1 MLLNLLPEIQLG
13 NFKAL
18 ARCISG
24 IENQDSG
31 SALLLK
37 KLPPS
42 KTPVIGFTGPPGA
55 GKSTVVNALIGT
67 FVKQHKKVA
76 VLCIDPSSPFH
87 HGAFLGDRIRMN
99 QWTGNPNVF
108 IRSLSSRGS
117 LGGLNPRIYE
127 ISDLLKAAPFDY
139 ILIETVGIG
148 QSEMEIAGIADFTV
162 VILTPGSGD
171 DIQALKSG
179 ILEIADL
186 FVVNKSDYPNAK
198 QFIANLQSA
207 LSLGSKDIDILETI
221 ATEGVGIDELA
232 RVIVNKLI
240 ITSGRGQHHLA
251 EKVIRLMLAE
261 KMKEINKTD
270 LLDKIKQESGMD
282 NFNVYVFVENY
293 LSGTIK

>member
-1 MLLNLLPEIQLG
+1 LAKNTHMLLNLLPEIQLG

-240 ITSGRGQHHLA
+240 MA

>member
-13 NFKAL
+13 NIKSL

-24 IENQDSG
+24 IENQDPG

-37 KLPPS
+37 KLPAS

-55 GKSTVVNALIGT
+55 GKSTIVNGLIGA

-99 QWTGNPNVF
+99 QWTGNASVF

-127 ISDLLKAAPFDY
+127 ISDMLKAAPFDY
-139 ILIETVGIG
+139 IFIETVGIG
-148 QSEMEIAGIADFTV
+148 QSELEIAGIADFTV

-179 ILEIADL
+179 ILEIANL
-186 FVVNKSDYPNAK
+186 FVVNKSDYPDAK
-198 QFIANLQSA
+198 HFISNLQSA
-207 LSLGSKDIDILETI
+207 LSLGSKNIDIMETI
-221 ATEGVGIDELA
+221 ATEGKGIDELA
-232 RVIVNKLI
+232 GAIENKLKVSPG
-240 ITSGRGQHHLA
+240 SGHHHLA
-251 EKVIRLMLAE
+251 EKVIRLILAE
-261 KMKEINKTD
+261 KMNEINKTD
-270 LLDKIKQESGMD
+270 LFDKIKRESRLD

-293 LSGTIK
+293 LSGMK

>member
-13 NFKAL
+13 NIKSL

-24 IENQDSG
+24 IENQDPG

-55 GKSTVVNALIGT
+55 GKSTIVNGLIGT

-99 QWTGNPNVF
+99 QWTGNASVF

-127 ISDLLKAAPFDY
+127 ITDLLKAAPFDY
-139 ILIETVGIG
+139 IFIETVGIG
-148 QSEMEIAGIADFTV
+148 QSELEIAGIADFTV

-179 ILEIADL
+179 ILEIANL
-186 FVVNKSDYPNAK
+186 FVVNKSDYPHAK
-198 QFIANLQSA
+198 HFIANLQSA
-207 LSLGSKDIDILETI
+207 LSLGSKNIDILETV
-221 ATEGVGIDELA
+221 ATEGRGIDELA
-232 RVIVNKLI
+232 GAIENKLI
-240 ITSGRGQHHLA
+240 VPPGTDHHHLA
-251 EKVIRLMLAE
+251 EKVTRLILAE
-261 KMKEINKTD
+261 KMNEINKTD
-270 LLDKIKQESGMD
+270 LFDKIKQESRLD

-293 LSGTIK
+293 LSGMK

>member
-1 MLLNLLPEIQLG
+1 M
-13 NFKAL
+13 
-18 ARCISG
+18 
-24 IENQDSG
+24 
-31 SALLLK
+31 
-37 KLPPS
+37 
-42 KTPVIGFTGPPGA
+42 
-55 GKSTVVNALIGT
+55 ALIGS

-139 ILIETVGIG
+139 IFIETVGIG
-148 QSEMEIAGIADFTV
+148 QSELEIAGIADFTV

-186 FVVNKSDYPNAK
+186 FVVNKSDYPDAK
-198 QFIANLQSA
+198 HFISNLQSA
-207 LSLGSKDIDILETI
+207 LSLGSKNIDIMETI
-221 ATEGVGIDELA
+221 ATEGRGIDELA
-232 RVIVNKLI
+232 NAIENKLI
-240 ITSGRGQHHLA
+240 IPLRERPS
-251 EKVIRLMLAE
+251 
-261 KMKEINKTD
+261 
-270 LLDKIKQESGMD
+270 S
-282 NFNVYVFVENY
+282 
-293 LSGTIK
+293 SC

>member
-13 NFKAL
+13 NIKSL

-24 IENQDSG
+24 IENQDPG
-31 SALLLK
+31 SVLLLK
-37 KLPPS
+37 KLPSS

-55 GKSTVVNALIGT
+55 GKSTVVNGLIGT

-139 ILIETVGIG
+139 IFIETVGIG
-148 QSEMEIAGIADFTV
+148 QSELEIAGIADFTV

-179 ILEIADL
+179 ILEIANL
-186 FVVNKSDYPNAK
+186 FVVNKSDYPGAK
-198 QFIANLQSA
+198 QFISNLQSA
-207 LSLGSKDIDILETI
+207 LSLGSGNIDILETV
-221 ATEGVGIDELA
+221 ATEGRGIDELA
-232 RVIVNKLI
+232 SVIVNNLMDDP
-240 ITSGRGQHHLA
+240 GRGHHHLA

-270 LLDKIKQESGMD
+270 LIDKIKQESRLD
-282 NFNVYVFVENY
+282 NFNIYVFVENY
-293 LSGTIK
+293 LSGIK